1 MESTM
6 RGTTTQPT
14 PQSAAYTPTDRTV
27 PTRSAERA
35 SYDKELVHAILDEAY
50 VCHLGF
56 VRDGVPVV
64 LPTLYGRVG
73 ERLYVHGSTGA
84 RPLRMTGQADPGL
97 PVCLTVTHVDGL
109 VLARSAFHHSIN
121 YRSVV
126 VHGIARQVT
135 DPEEKRTALDALVD
149 HVVPGRSADSRP
161 ANKKE
166 LAATMVIRLDLDEVS
181 AKLRTGGAN
190 DDPEDLDLPH
200 WAGVVPRPAGLRHPA
215 PERRPHPRHRTPR
228 LPRGVVMLVHPWDAP
243 RDDMEWQHWLTTHDF
258 GQLAVNGP
266 SGEPPLVQPLHFFY
280 DPERGEAITHLARPN
295 PLLPAMSADPQV
307 VLSVVDDYAFIPGPW
322 QADLDSPPEHGEP
335 TSFYAAVQLRCIAHL
350 VDDPAELAN
359 LLNRQVGHFQPDG
372 GSSTVA
378 AGEAPFGR
386 LLSGIRAVRLEVTG
400 VRAKF
405 KYAGKR
411 VAGVQDRIAAGL
423 VERDGPRTRRRGS
436 I

>member
-1 MESTM
+1 MQ
-6 RGTTTQPT
+6 GTTAQPT
-14 PQSAAYTPTDRTV
+14 SPPAAYTPTDRTV
-27 PTRSAERA
+27 PTRSADRA
-35 SYDKELVHAILDEAY
+35 SYDKDLVHAILDQAY

-56 VRDGVPVV
+56 VRDGRPVV

-126 VHGIARQVT
+126 VHGIAHQVT

-200 WAGVVPRPAGLRHPA
+200 WAGVVPLSPVYGA
-215 PERRPHPRHRTPR
+215 P
-228 LPRGVVMLVHPWDAP
+228 LPNDDLAP
-243 RDDMEWQHWLTTHDF
+243 GTELPSY
-258 GQLAVNGP
+258 LAA
-266 SGEPPLVQPLHFFY
+266 L
-280 DPERGEAITHLARPN
+280 
-295 PLLPAMSADPQV
+295 
-307 VLSVVDDYAFIPGPW
+307 
-322 QADLDSPPEHGEP
+322 
-335 TSFYAAVQLRCIAHL
+335 
-350 VDDPAELAN
+350 
-359 LLNRQVGHFQPDG
+359 
-372 GSSTVA
+372 
-378 AGEAPFGR
+378 
-386 LLSGIRAVRLEVTG
+386 
-400 VRAKF
+400 
-405 KYAGKR
+405 
-411 VAGVQDRIAAGL
+411 
-423 VERDGPRTRRRGS
+423 
-436 I
+436 